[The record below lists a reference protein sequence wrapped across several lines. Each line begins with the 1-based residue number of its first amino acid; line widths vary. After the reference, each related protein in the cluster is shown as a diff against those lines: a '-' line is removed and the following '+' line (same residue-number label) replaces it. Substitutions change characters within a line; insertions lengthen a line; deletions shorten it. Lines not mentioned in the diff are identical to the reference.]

1 QFSILP
7 AQNATGNWV
16 KIVQRIPVRLQ
27 IDPTNGDGLILR
39 AGMSADV
46 EIDTGKQ
53 NSLLGR
59 WTTNGPLEPQ
69 VALSR

>member
-1 QFSILP
+1 MLP

-16 KIVQRIPVRLQ
+16 KIVQRIPVRVT
-27 IDPTNGDGLILR
+27 IDDPGEGPTLR
-39 AGMSADV
+39 AGMSAIV

-59 WTTNGPLEPQ
+59 LQGAKEP
-69 VALSR
+69 VAAAKIAARD